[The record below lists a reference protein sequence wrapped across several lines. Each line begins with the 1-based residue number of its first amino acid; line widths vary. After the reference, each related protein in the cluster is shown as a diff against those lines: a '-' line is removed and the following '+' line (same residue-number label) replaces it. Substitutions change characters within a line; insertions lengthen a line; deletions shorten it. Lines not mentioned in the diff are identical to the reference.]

1 MSGQDSNRQQQAD
14 ELCAL
19 QAIYG
24 EDAVQLLDTGSLR
37 FAIPDAASAPHL
49 QLTVHLPESYPAE
62 HPPVLQ
68 LSDSCNCL
76 SEDVLSGLAR
86 DLESSFKAG
95 EVVLWQWIEHLRE
108 QWPTIDPQQ
117 LTSDATA
124 AVVEAAAAGTDSLL
138 AAELQVA
145 ELEDRG
151 SGGDQQQKQQQ
162 QQQATRTGQDD
173 ELQAALAEVV
183 AAVVHGEPFTEKRS
197 TFQAHLAPATSLVH
211 VEALMELLLQ
221 NNKIRGATHN
231 IMAYRIEQSER
242 STFLQDSDDDGEQAA
257 GSRLLHLLQV
267 TDSRNVC
274 VVVSRWFGGIH
285 LGPARFT
292 HINNAARELLD
303 ACGYIAARD
312 NANRGSSGKGKKR

>member
-1 MSGQDSNRQQQAD
+1 MIPPVDSNRQQQAD

-24 EDAVQLLDTGSLR
+24 EDAVQLLDAGSLR

-124 AVVEAAAAGTDSLL
+124 AVVEAAAADTDSLL

-151 SGGDQQQKQQQ
+151 RGGDQQKQQQ

-197 TFQAHLAPATSLVH
+197 TFQVLTFCIGPRCLAGWCPVKALHTIGHKTGRAGCLRPWCRHIWLQPPAWCTL
-211 VEALMELLLQ
+211 
-221 NNKIRGATHN
+221 R
-231 IMAYRIEQSER
+231 R
-242 STFLQDSDDDGEQAA
+242 
-257 GSRLLHLLQV
+257 
-267 TDSRNVC
+267 
-274 VVVSRWFGGIH
+274 
-285 LGPARFT
+285 
-292 HINNAARELLD
+292 
-303 ACGYIAARD
+303 
-312 NANRGSSGKGKKR
+312 